1 MNDVNRPS
9 LNTPQ
14 RVHCPYIG
22 FDYKLQFICSE
33 SVYHGRIMSSLSCRH
48 LTIRAKRAIPMTKTL
63 FIIERKNYLY
73 IYIYIFMCIC
83 HTRAE
88 EGCHTSLYNQ
98 PHAMFSFEMCSYFL
112 TCRHNGF
119 YVSTG
124 KRTIPKI
131 NK

>member
-73 IYIYIFMCIC
+73 IYIYIYVYM
-83 HTRAE
+83 
-88 EGCHTSLYNQ
+88 
-98 PHAMFSFEMCSYFL
+98 SYQSRGGLSYEPLQSASCNVQFRNVL
-112 TCRHNGF
+112 ILFNL
-119 YVSTG
+119 
-124 KRTIPKI
+124 
-131 NK
+131 